1 MHRTRGPSGDA
12 ALTVFKFTPKLSL
25 TGECMQ
31 RRRFLTISSAVFAS
45 GGLSLSGCTT
55 TSLSSGSTP
64 EANAGRR
71 QSIDSDVS
79 STLARLYGT
88 VHGSRELVANA
99 RGLLVFPS
107 VLSAGFWFGGQYGQG
122 ALRVGGQT
130 SGYYSMAGASF
141 GLQIGAQSKAI
152 VMLFMVQ
159 EALDKFTDSL
169 GWAAGVDATVAVLKV
184 GANGNVDTSTA
195 LSPIEAF
202 VLTNAGL
209 MAGVSLEGTKISR
222 LII

>member
-1 MHRTRGPSGDA
+1 
-12 ALTVFKFTPKLSL
+12 
-25 TGECMQ
+25 MQ
-31 RRRFLTISSAVFAS
+31 RRRFLSISSAVLAS

-71 QSIDSDVS
+71 QSIDADVN
-79 STLARLYGT
+79 STLARLYST
-88 VHGSRELVANA
+88 AHGSRELVAKA
-99 RGLLVFPS
+99 RGVLVFPS
-107 VLSAGFWFGGQYGQG
+107 VISAGFWFGGQYGQG
-122 ALRVGGQT
+122 ALRIGGET
-130 SGYYSMAGASF
+130 RGYYSVAGASF

-152 VMLFMVQ
+152 VMLFMVD
-159 EALDKFTDSL
+159 EALDRFTRSL
-169 GWAAGVDATVAVLKV
+169 GWAAGIDATVAVLKV

-195 LSPIEAF
+195 LSPVEAF

-209 MAGVSLEGTKISR
+209 MAGVSLEGTKVSR